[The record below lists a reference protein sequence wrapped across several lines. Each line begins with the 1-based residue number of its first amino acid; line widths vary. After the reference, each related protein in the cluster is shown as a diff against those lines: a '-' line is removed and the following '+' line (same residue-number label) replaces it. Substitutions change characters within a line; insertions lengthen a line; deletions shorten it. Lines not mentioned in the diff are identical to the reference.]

1 MKYCLGTHVCPNGQ
15 NVLCC
20 AVGAIQN
27 SAAVFIALHAS
38 CDRGTRISTC
48 CAAVVSFSSSARLGR
63 HGSDVDGWS
72 LWHTM
77 EAYTV
82 LNDREI
88 VFL

>member
-1 MKYCLGTHVCPNGQ
+1 MLCP
-15 NVLCC
+15 
-20 AVGAIQN
+20 GASQN
-27 SAAVFIALHAS
+27 SPTVFNARHAS
-38 CDRGTRISTC
+38 RDRGTRISTC
-48 CAAVVSFSSSARLGR
+48 CANVLSFSSSARLGR

-72 LWHTM
+72 LWNTV